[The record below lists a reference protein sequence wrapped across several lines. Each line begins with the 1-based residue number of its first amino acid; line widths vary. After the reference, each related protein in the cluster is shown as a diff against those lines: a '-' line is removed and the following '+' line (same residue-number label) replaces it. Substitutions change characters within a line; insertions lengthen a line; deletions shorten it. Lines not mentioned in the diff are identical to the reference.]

1 MSYASIIF
9 MHRMA
14 IVLFSRRE
22 ILLIDGSL
30 EFAALQH
37 FVINSTQA
45 VTISQSAL
53 NLGEANLSGLIT
65 IHNLEVSLHNHIH
78 GVTHNIE
85 ARDKTR
91 TRLISSS
98 TLNHRGSGLVY
109 KIRHKAAIGIAQAV
123 SVYYDGGSIS
133 LRISVSVC
141 VCNHIR
147 FIIPR
152 FCEGGKIIPAGQWEN
167 HPFFVVSKIIFALY
181 SIIRQ
186 IV

>member
-1 MSYASIIF
+1 
-9 MHRMA
+9 MA

-65 IHNLEVSLHNHIH
+65 IHNLEVSLHNHIY

-91 TRLISSS
+91 N
-98 TLNHRGSGLVY
+98 TLSIL
-109 KIRHKAAIGIAQAV
+109 GI
-123 SVYYDGGSIS
+123 
-133 LRISVSVC
+133 LHHNRIT
-141 VCNHIR
+141 
-147 FIIPR
+147 
-152 FCEGGKIIPAGQWEN
+152 
-167 HPFFVVSKIIFALY
+167 
-181 SIIRQ
+181 
-186 IV
+186 